1 MNNLMLEATHLTR
14 ASRLT
19 EATALIQ
26 RILQGETEQPNASAM
41 PFAFWKHSSYEKWRH
56 DFGPDVQ
63 KQFVW
68 RLQNLTDSFPDYARL
83 KSTPPAGF
91 SPGDL
96 VPAGGT
102 FVEAHYTNSA
112 GTRTYKLYVPSCYNG
127 QKLPLII
134 MLHGGTQSADDFA
147 GGTRMN
153 VRAEED
159 NCLVAYPIQPAHAN
173 LSKCWNW
180 FRPEDQCRDRGEPSL
195 VAGIT
200 RQVMKDYSVDTGR
213 VYVAG
218 FSAGGAAAA
227 VLTAT
232 YPDLYAAAGVHSGL
246 AFGTAGDVVSAFA
259 AMSGGGSSQYG
270 PFAIP
275 EKAVPTIVFHGAN
288 DRIVHPANAEEIGGS
303 MKMMASRTDV
313 RQGQVSGG
321 RAYTCTSYI
330 TIDGQV
336 VVEDWRIDGAGHAWS
351 GGHPAG
357 SYTDAHGPDAAK
369 EMLRFFRG
377 HVLTSRGV
385 KEPERS

>member
-1 MNNLMLEATHLTR
+1 
-14 ASRLT
+14 
-19 EATALIQ
+19 
-26 RILQGETEQPNASAM
+26 
-41 PFAFWKHSSYEKWRH
+41 
-56 DFGPDVQ
+56 
-63 KQFVW
+63 
-68 RLQNLTDSFPDYARL
+68 
-83 KSTPPAGF
+83 
-91 SPGDL
+91 
-96 VPAGGT
+96 
-102 FVEAHYTNSA
+102 
-112 GTRTYKLYVPSCYNG
+112 
-127 QKLPLII
+127 
-134 MLHGGTQSADDFA
+134 MLHGGTQTADDFA

-159 NCLVAYPIQPAHAN
+159 SCLVAYPIQPGHAN

-195 VAGIT
+195 IAGIT
-200 RQVMKDYSVDTGR
+200 RQIMKDYSVDPGR

-218 FSAGGAAAA
+218 FSAGGAAAT

-259 AMSGGGSSQYG
+259 AMRGDCSKQYRT
-270 PFAIP
+270 FAFAK
-275 EKAVPTIVFHGAN
+275 EAVPTIVFHGEN
-288 DRIVHPANAEEIGGS
+288 DRIVHPANAEEIVGS
-303 MKMMASRTDV
+303 IKVLASRTDV
-313 RQGQVSGG
+313 RRGQVSGG

-330 TIDGQV
+330 TTDGQV

-377 HVLTSRGV
+377 HVLTSRAF
-385 KEPERS
+385 KAEEPDRS